1 MSTIDPK
8 NLCPGCMAVLDE
20 PDLPCPLCGFD
31 KNTYSPSPRSLRPFT
46 ILSGKYLVGKV
57 IGEGGFGITYI
68 GFNLDTELPVA
79 IKEYFPSELATRDIA
94 AGNALSIF
102 AGESQQLYKE
112 GLEKYLREARNLT
125 MFSDLPGIVTVKDFF
140 YENETAYII
149 MEYING
155 ITLKQHLIKVGGR
168 MSQSEVIKMM
178 KPVLESM
185 IKIHETGMIHRDIS
199 PDNIMITRNNQIK
212 LTDFG
217 AARVCN
223 GEDNKSITVVL
234 KRGYAPEEQ
243 YRVKGSQGPWTDVYA
258 LCATMY
264 RMITGITPQE
274 ALERIIEDSV
284 EPLSKFDKEIWPEI
298 EYAIMKGLSLRA
310 PERFQNVGE
319 LVDALYYSVIEKD
332 ETGNTKIVST
342 KDDSVAEVSQPQV
355 SQPQEDND
363 DDFVIKPI
371 VINVGSSSSKP
382 ETSET
387 ESVQQS
393 SPVSKPELSSQPEGE
408 PQSIY
413 HQPLYQYMAYEQTSS
428 NTTESPSSGSMNES
442 QQVQKPVTQPM
453 QTPPQQPASQY
464 TQTPPQQPAS
474 QYTQTPPQQPAS
486 QYTQTPPQKPV
497 SQPVQTLPQQPVS
510 QPVQTPPQKPVSQPV
525 QTPPQQ
531 PVSRPVQT
539 PPQQSVS
546 KPASTQQA
554 PPPKPA
560 KKAGGFFKST
570 FKKVVKLKLG
580 KVRFEDDIVELNV
593 EHNDVG
599 SIQVLR
605 ECVHLQKL
613 ILSNNMVD
621 DLSPLVDCR
630 KLTYLALR
638 NTRVDDLRPLSGLTS
653 LTYLDLWG
661 TRIHSLEPLYSI
673 KGLKYIN
680 VKNTEITK
688 SQIDDFKIVI
698 PECEVEI

>member
-1 MSTIDPK
+1 MSTINPK
-8 NLCPGCMAVLDE
+8 CLCPGCMAVLDE

-31 KNTYSPSPRSLRPFT
+31 KTTYAPSPRSLRPFT

-79 IKEYFPSELATRDIA
+79 IKEYFPSELATRDIT

-168 MSQSEVIKMM
+168 MSQSEVTKMM

-199 PDNIMITRNNQIK
+199 PDNIMITKNNQIK

-243 YRVKGSQGPWTDVYA
+243 YRVKGVQGPWTDVYA

-264 RMITGITPQE
+264 KMITGITPQE
-274 ALERIIEDSV
+274 ALERIIEDNV
-284 EPLSKFDKEIWPEI
+284 EPLSKFDKDIWPEI
-298 EYAIMKGLSLRA
+298 DYAIMKGLSLRA
-310 PERFQNVGE
+310 QDRFQNVGE

-332 ETGNTKIVST
+332 ENGNPVLVSSKEQSAVPVT
-342 KDDSVAEVSQPQV
+342 STVP
-355 SQPQEDND
+355 D
-363 DDFVIKPI
+363 DDFVMEPI
-371 VINVGSSSSKP
+371 VVNVGRSSESDKAEHPVNEPQSVVQPHPATEPVQPQAQQP
-382 ETSET
+382 ENVYMQPLYQQMFAQQQAMSQPQQVTPT
-387 ESVQQS
+387 PVPAPAPQVAPTPALAPAPQAAPTPAPTPVPQAAPTPAPAPAPQAAPIQESVQQ
-393 SPVSKPELSSQPEGE
+393 
-408 PQSIY
+408 
-413 HQPLYQYMAYEQTSS
+413 
-428 NTTESPSSGSMNES
+428 
-442 QQVQKPVTQPM
+442 
-453 QTPPQQPASQY
+453 
-464 TQTPPQQPAS
+464 
-474 QYTQTPPQQPAS
+474 
-486 QYTQTPPQKPV
+486 
-497 SQPVQTLPQQPVS
+497 
-510 QPVQTPPQKPVSQPV
+510 
-525 QTPPQQ
+525 
-531 PVSRPVQT
+531 
-539 PPQQSVS
+539 
-546 KPASTQQA
+546 
-554 PPPKPA
+554 
-560 KKAGGFFKST
+560 KKSGGFFKST

-580 KVRFEDDIVELNV
+580 RVRFEDDIVELNV

-599 SIQVLR
+599 NIQPLR
-605 ECVHLQKL
+605 ECVQLQKL

-621 DLSPLVDCR
+621 DLSPLVDCK
-630 KLTYLALR
+630 KLSFLALR
-638 NTRVDDLRPLSGLTS
+638 NTRVEDLRPLSGLDQLS
-653 LTYLDLWG
+653 YLDLWG
-661 TRIHSLEPLYSI
+661 TRIKSLEPLYSL
-673 KGLKYIN
+673 KGLKYLN
-680 VKNTEITK
+680 VKNTDITK
-688 SQIDDFKIVI
+688 SQIDDLKVVI
-698 PECEVEI
+698 PGCEVEY

>member
-8 NLCPGCMAVLDE
+8 CLCPGCMAVLDE

-31 KNTYSPSPRSLRPFT
+31 KTTYAPSPRSLRPFT

-79 IKEYFPSELATRDIA
+79 IKEYFPSELATRDIT

-168 MSQSEVIKMM
+168 MSQSEVTKMM

-199 PDNIMITRNNQIK
+199 PDNIMITKNNQIK

-243 YRVKGSQGPWTDVYA
+243 YRVKGVQGPWTDVYA

-264 RMITGITPQE
+264 KMITGITPQE
-274 ALERIIEDSV
+274 ALERIIEDNV
-284 EPLSKFDKEIWPEI
+284 EPLSKFDKDIWPEI
-298 EYAIMKGLSLRA
+298 DYAIMKGLSLRA
-310 PERFQNVGE
+310 QDRFQNVGE

-332 ETGNTKIVST
+332 ENGNPVLVSSKEQSDAPVT
-342 KDDSVAEVSQPQV
+342 STVP
-355 SQPQEDND
+355 D
-363 DDFVIKPI
+363 DDFVMEPI
-371 VINVGSSSSKP
+371 VVNVGRSS
-382 ETSET
+382 
-387 ESVQQS
+387 ESDKAEQ
-393 SPVSKPELSSQPEGE
+393 PVNE
-408 PQSIY
+408 PQSVVQPHPATEPVQPQAQQPENVY
-413 HQPLYQYMAYEQTSS
+413 MQPLYQQMFAQQQAMSQ
-428 NTTESPSSGSMNES
+428 P
-442 QQVQKPVTQPM
+442 QQVTPTPAPTPVPQAAPTPVPTPVPQAAPTPTPAPAPAPQATPTPTPAPALAPQAAPTQESLQQKK
-453 QTPPQQPASQY
+453 S
-464 TQTPPQQPAS
+464 
-474 QYTQTPPQQPAS
+474 
-486 QYTQTPPQKPV
+486 
-497 SQPVQTLPQQPVS
+497 
-510 QPVQTPPQKPVSQPV
+510 
-525 QTPPQQ
+525 
-531 PVSRPVQT
+531 
-539 PPQQSVS
+539 
-546 KPASTQQA
+546 
-554 PPPKPA
+554 
-560 KKAGGFFKST
+560 GGFFKST

-599 SIQVLR
+599 NIQTLR
-605 ECVHLQKL
+605 ECVQLQKL

-621 DLSPLVDCR
+621 DLSPLVDCK
-630 KLTYLALR
+630 KLSYLALR
-638 NTRVDDLRPLSGLTS
+638 NTRVEDLRPLSGLDQLS
-653 LTYLDLWG
+653 YLDLWG
-661 TRIHSLEPLYSI
+661 TRIKTLEPLYSL
-673 KGLKYIN
+673 KGLKYLN
-680 VKNTEITK
+680 VKNTDITK
-688 SQIDDFKIVI
+688 SQIDDLKVVI
-698 PECEVEI
+698 PGCEVEY

>member
-8 NLCPGCMAVLDE
+8 CLCPGCMAVLDE

-31 KNTYSPSPRSLRPFT
+31 KTTYAPSPRSLRPFT

-79 IKEYFPSELATRDIA
+79 IKEYFPSELATRDIT

-168 MSQSEVIKMM
+168 MSQSEVTKMM

-199 PDNIMITRNNQIK
+199 PDNIMITKNNQIK

-217 AARVCN
+217 AARVFN

-243 YRVKGSQGPWTDVYA
+243 YRVKGVQGPWTDVYA

-264 RMITGITPQE
+264 KMITGITPQE
-274 ALERIIEDSV
+274 ALERIIEDNV
-284 EPLSKFDKEIWPEI
+284 EPLSKFDKDIWPEI
-298 EYAIMKGLSLRA
+298 DYAIMKGLSLRA
-310 PERFQNVGE
+310 QDRFQNVGE

-332 ETGNTKIVST
+332 ENGNPVLASSKEQSAVPVTSAV
-342 KDDSVAEVSQPQV
+342 P
-355 SQPQEDND
+355 D
-363 DDFVIKPI
+363 DDFVMEPI
-371 VINVGSSSSKP
+371 VVNVGRSS
-382 ETSET
+382 
-387 ESVQQS
+387 ESDKAEH
-393 SPVSKPELSSQPEGE
+393 PVNE
-408 PQSIY
+408 PQSVVQPHPATEPVQPQAQQPENVY
-413 HQPLYQYMAYEQTSS
+413 MQPLYQQMFAQQQAMSQ
-428 NTTESPSSGSMNES
+428 P
-442 QQVQKPVTQPM
+442 QQVTPTPVPAPAPQVAP
-453 QTPPQQPASQY
+453 TPALAPAPQAAPTPAP
-464 TQTPPQQPAS
+464 TPVPQAAPTPAPAP
-474 QYTQTPPQQPAS
+474 TPVPQAAPTPA
-486 QYTQTPPQKPV
+486 PAPAPQA
-497 SQPVQTLPQQPVS
+497 
-510 QPVQTPPQKPVSQPV
+510 
-525 QTPPQQ
+525 
-531 PVSRPVQT
+531 
-539 PPQQSVS
+539 
-546 KPASTQQA
+546 ASTQESAQQ
-554 PPPKPA
+554 
-560 KKAGGFFKST
+560 KKSGGFFKST

-580 KVRFEDDIVELNV
+580 RVRFEDDIVELNV

-599 SIQVLR
+599 NIQPLR
-605 ECVHLQKL
+605 ECVQLQKL

-621 DLSPLVDCR
+621 DLSPLVDCK
-630 KLTYLALR
+630 KLSFLALR
-638 NTRVDDLRPLSGLTS
+638 NTRVEDLRPLSGLNQLS
-653 LTYLDLWG
+653 YLDLWG
-661 TRIHSLEPLYSI
+661 TRIKSLEPLYSL
-673 KGLKYIN
+673 KGLKYLN
-680 VKNTEITK
+680 VKNTDITK
-688 SQIDDFKIVI
+688 SQIDDLKVVI
-698 PECEVEI
+698 PGCEVEY

>member
-8 NLCPGCMAVLDE
+8 CLCPGCMAVLDE

-31 KNTYSPSPRSLRPFT
+31 KTTYAPSPRSLRPFT

-79 IKEYFPSELATRDIA
+79 IKEYFPSELATRDIT

-168 MSQSEVIKMM
+168 MSQSEVTKMM

-199 PDNIMITRNNQIK
+199 PDNIMITKNNQIK

-243 YRVKGSQGPWTDVYA
+243 YRVKGVQGPWTDVYA

-264 RMITGITPQE
+264 KMITGITPQE
-274 ALERIIEDSV
+274 ALERIIEDNV
-284 EPLSKFDKEIWPEI
+284 EPLSKFDKDIWPEI
-298 EYAIMKGLSLRA
+298 DYAIMKGLSLRA
-310 PERFQNVGE
+310 QDRFQNVGE

-332 ETGNTKIVST
+332 ENGNPVLVSSKEQSAAPVT
-342 KDDSVAEVSQPQV
+342 STVP
-355 SQPQEDND
+355 D
-363 DDFVIKPI
+363 DDFVMEPI
-371 VINVGSSSSKP
+371 VVNVGRSSESDKAEQPVNEPQSVVQPHPATEPVQPQAQQP
-382 ETSET
+382 ENVYMQPLYQQMFAQQQAMSQPQQVTPT
-387 ESVQQS
+387 PAPAPAPQATPTPTPAPAPQAAPTPTPAPAPQAAPTQESVQQ
-393 SPVSKPELSSQPEGE
+393 
-408 PQSIY
+408 
-413 HQPLYQYMAYEQTSS
+413 
-428 NTTESPSSGSMNES
+428 
-442 QQVQKPVTQPM
+442 
-453 QTPPQQPASQY
+453 
-464 TQTPPQQPAS
+464 
-474 QYTQTPPQQPAS
+474 
-486 QYTQTPPQKPV
+486 
-497 SQPVQTLPQQPVS
+497 
-510 QPVQTPPQKPVSQPV
+510 
-525 QTPPQQ
+525 
-531 PVSRPVQT
+531 
-539 PPQQSVS
+539 
-546 KPASTQQA
+546 
-554 PPPKPA
+554 
-560 KKAGGFFKST
+560 KKSGGFFKST

-599 SIQVLR
+599 NIQTLR
-605 ECVHLQKL
+605 ECVQLQKL

-621 DLSPLVDCR
+621 DLSPLVDCK
-630 KLTYLALR
+630 KLSYLALR
-638 NTRVDDLRPLSGLTS
+638 NTRVEDLRPLSGLDQLS
-653 LTYLDLWG
+653 YLDLWG
-661 TRIHSLEPLYSI
+661 TRIKTLEPLYSL
-673 KGLKYIN
+673 KGLKYLN
-680 VKNTEITK
+680 VKNTDITK
-688 SQIDDFKIVI
+688 SQIDDLKVVI
-698 PECEVEI
+698 PGCEVEY

>member
-8 NLCPGCMAVLDE
+8 CLCPGCMAVLDE

-31 KNTYSPSPRSLRPFT
+31 KTTYAPSPRSLRPFT

-79 IKEYFPSELATRDIA
+79 IKEYFPSELATRDIT

-168 MSQSEVIKMM
+168 MSQSEVTKMM

-199 PDNIMITRNNQIK
+199 PDNIMITKNNQIK

-243 YRVKGSQGPWTDVYA
+243 YRVKGVQGPWTDVYA

-264 RMITGITPQE
+264 KMITGITPQE
-274 ALERIIEDSV
+274 ALERIIEDNV
-284 EPLSKFDKEIWPEI
+284 EPLSKFDKDIWPEI
-298 EYAIMKGLSLRA
+298 DYAIMKGLSLRA
-310 PERFQNVGE
+310 QDRFQNVGE

-332 ETGNTKIVST
+332 ENGNPVLVSSKEQSAAPVT
-342 KDDSVAEVSQPQV
+342 STVP
-355 SQPQEDND
+355 D
-363 DDFVIKPI
+363 DDFVMEPI
-371 VINVGSSSSKP
+371 VVNVGRSSENNKA
-382 ETSET
+382 E
-387 ESVQQS
+387 Q
-393 SPVSKPELSSQPEGE
+393 PVNE
-408 PQSIY
+408 PQSVVQPHPATEPVQPQAQQPENVY
-413 HQPLYQYMAYEQTSS
+413 MQPLYQQMFAQQQAMSQ
-428 NTTESPSSGSMNES
+428 P
-442 QQVQKPVTQPM
+442 QQVTPTPVPAPQAAPTPVPQAAPTPTPAPAPAPQATPTPTPAPAPQATQAVPTQESLQQKK
-453 QTPPQQPASQY
+453 S
-464 TQTPPQQPAS
+464 
-474 QYTQTPPQQPAS
+474 
-486 QYTQTPPQKPV
+486 
-497 SQPVQTLPQQPVS
+497 
-510 QPVQTPPQKPVSQPV
+510 
-525 QTPPQQ
+525 
-531 PVSRPVQT
+531 
-539 PPQQSVS
+539 
-546 KPASTQQA
+546 
-554 PPPKPA
+554 
-560 KKAGGFFKST
+560 GGFFKST

-599 SIQVLR
+599 NIQTLR
-605 ECVHLQKL
+605 ECVQLQKL

-621 DLSPLVDCR
+621 DLSPLVDCK
-630 KLTYLALR
+630 KLSYLALR
-638 NTRVDDLRPLSGLTS
+638 NTRVEDLRPLSGLDQLS
-653 LTYLDLWG
+653 YLDLWG
-661 TRIHSLEPLYSI
+661 TRIKTLEPLYSL
-673 KGLKYIN
+673 KGLKYLN
-680 VKNTEITK
+680 VKNTDITK
-688 SQIDDFKIVI
+688 SQIDDLKVVI
-698 PECEVEI
+698 PGCEVEY

>member
-31 KNTYSPSPRSLRPFT
+31 KTTYSPSPRSLRPFT

-68 GFNLDTELPVA
+68 GFNMDTELPVA
-79 IKEYFPSELATRDIA
+79 IKEYFPSELATRDIT
-94 AGNALSIF
+94 AGNSLSVF

-149 MEYING
+149 MEFING

-168 MSQSEVIKMM
+168 MSQSEVTKMM

-199 PDNIMITRNNQIK
+199 PDNIMITKNNQIK

-243 YRVKGSQGPWTDVYA
+243 YRVKGNQGPWTDVYA

-264 RMITGITPQE
+264 RMITGVTPQE
-274 ALERIIEDSV
+274 ALERIIEDDV
-284 EPLSKFDKEIWPEI
+284 VTLSKFDPDIWPEI

-310 PERFQNVGE
+310 QDRFQNVGE

-332 ETGNTKIVST
+332 ENGNIKVVST
-342 KDDSVAEVSQPQV
+342 KTQQQAPTSQPI
-355 SQPQEDND
+355 PKE
-363 DDFVIKPI
+363 DDFDIKPI
-371 VINVGSSSSKP
+371 VVNIGHSAD
-382 ETSET
+382 EE
-387 ESVQQS
+387 
-393 SPVSKPELSSQPEGE
+393 
-408 PQSIY
+408 I
-413 HQPLYQYMAYEQTSS
+413 
-428 NTTESPSSGSMNES
+428 
-442 QQVQKPVTQPM
+442 
-453 QTPPQQPASQY
+453 QPAAQENSAAKYHEQI
-464 TQTPPQQPAS
+464 
-474 QYTQTPPQQPAS
+474 
-486 QYTQTPPQKPV
+486 
-497 SQPVQTLPQQPVS
+497 PQQPV
-510 QPVQTPPQKPVSQPV
+510 QPV
-525 QTPPQQ
+525 PQQ
-531 PVSRPVQT
+531 NMYIQPQYQADNYNSRPVQPVQPIYQQPVQQQPVPQPVQQPVQQPAQQPVQQPT
-539 PPQQSVS
+539 QQPVQQQATPQQQTTQPYQSIQQQIIQ
-546 KPASTQQA
+546 ATQQKEEQ
-554 PPPKPA
+554 PEPKPVERMPEA
-560 KKAGGFFKST
+560 KKQLGFFKST

-580 KVRFEDDIVELNV
+580 RVRFEDDVVELNV

-599 SIQVLR
+599 NIQPLR
-605 ECVHLQKL
+605 ECVQLQKL
-613 ILSNNMVD
+613 ILSNNMLD
-621 DLSPLVDCR
+621 DLSPLVDCK

-638 NTRVDDLRPLSGLTS
+638 NTRVNDLRPLSGLS
-653 LTYLDLWG
+653 NLTYLDLWG
-661 TRIHSLEPLYSI
+661 TSVKSLEPLYSI
-673 KGLKYIN
+673 KSLKYLN

-688 SQIDDFKIVI
+688 SQIDDFKVVV
-698 PECEVEI
+698 PECEVEA

>member
-8 NLCPGCMAVLDE
+8 CLCPGCMAVLDE

-31 KNTYSPSPRSLRPFT
+31 KTTYAPSPRSLRPFT

-79 IKEYFPSELATRDIA
+79 IKEYFPSELATRDIT

-168 MSQSEVIKMM
+168 MSQSEVTKMM

-199 PDNIMITRNNQIK
+199 PDNIMITKNNQIK

-243 YRVKGSQGPWTDVYA
+243 YRVKGVQGPWTEVYA

-264 RMITGITPQE
+264 KMITGITPQE
-274 ALERIIEDSV
+274 ALERIIEDNV
-284 EPLSKFDKEIWPEI
+284 EPLSKFDKDIWPEI
-298 EYAIMKGLSLRA
+298 DYAIMKGLSLRA
-310 PERFQNVGE
+310 QDRFQNVGE

-332 ETGNTKIVST
+332 ENGNPVLVSSKEQSAAPVT
-342 KDDSVAEVSQPQV
+342 STVP
-355 SQPQEDND
+355 D
-363 DDFVIKPI
+363 DDFVMEPI
-371 VINVGSSSSKP
+371 VVNVGHSS
-382 ETSET
+382 
-387 ESVQQS
+387 ESDKAEQ
-393 SPVSKPELSSQPEGE
+393 PVNE
-408 PQSIY
+408 PQSVVQPHPATEPVQPQAQQSENVY
-413 HQPLYQYMAYEQTSS
+413 TQPLYQQMFAQQQA
-428 NTTESPSSGSMNES
+428 MS
-442 QQVQKPVTQPM
+442 QPLQVTPTPVPAPAP
-453 QTPPQQPASQY
+453 TPVPQAAPTPTPAPAPASQAAP
-464 TQTPPQQPAS
+464 TQES
-474 QYTQTPPQQPAS
+474 
-486 QYTQTPPQKPV
+486 
-497 SQPVQTLPQQPVS
+497 VQH
-510 QPVQTPPQKPVSQPV
+510 
-525 QTPPQQ
+525 
-531 PVSRPVQT
+531 
-539 PPQQSVS
+539 
-546 KPASTQQA
+546 
-554 PPPKPA
+554 
-560 KKAGGFFKST
+560 KKSGGFFKST

-599 SIQVLR
+599 NIQPLR
-605 ECVHLQKL
+605 ECVQLQKL

-621 DLSPLVDCR
+621 DLSPLVDCK
-630 KLTYLALR
+630 KLSYLALR
-638 NTRVDDLRPLSGLTS
+638 NTRVEDLRPLSGLDQLS
-653 LTYLDLWG
+653 YLDLWG
-661 TRIHSLEPLYSI
+661 TRIKSLEPLYSL
-673 KGLKYIN
+673 KGLKYLN
-680 VKNTEITK
+680 VKNTDITK
-688 SQIDDFKIVI
+688 SQIDDLKVVI
-698 PECEVEI
+698 PGCEVEY

>member
-8 NLCPGCMAVLDE
+8 CLCPGCMAVLDE

-31 KNTYSPSPRSLRPFT
+31 KTTYAPSPRSLRPFT

-79 IKEYFPSELATRDIA
+79 IKEYFPSELATRDIT

-168 MSQSEVIKMM
+168 MSQSEVTKMM

-199 PDNIMITRNNQIK
+199 PDNIMITKNNQIK

-243 YRVKGSQGPWTDVYA
+243 YRVKGVQGPWTDVYA

-264 RMITGITPQE
+264 KMITGITPQE
-274 ALERIIEDSV
+274 ALERIIEDNV
-284 EPLSKFDKEIWPEI
+284 EPLSKFDKDIWPEI
-298 EYAIMKGLSLRA
+298 DYAIMKGLSLRA
-310 PERFQNVGE
+310 QDRFQNVGE

-332 ETGNTKIVST
+332 ENGNPVLVSSKEQSAAPVT
-342 KDDSVAEVSQPQV
+342 STVP
-355 SQPQEDND
+355 D
-363 DDFVIKPI
+363 DDFVMEPI
-371 VINVGSSSSKP
+371 VVNVGRSSESDKAEQPVNEPQSVVQPHPATEPVQPQAQQP
-382 ETSET
+382 ENVYMQPLYQQMFAQQQAMSQPQQVTPTPVPAPQAAPTPTPTPTPAPAPQAAPTPTPTPAPALAPQAAPTE
-387 ESVQQS
+387 ESVQQ
-393 SPVSKPELSSQPEGE
+393 
-408 PQSIY
+408 
-413 HQPLYQYMAYEQTSS
+413 
-428 NTTESPSSGSMNES
+428 
-442 QQVQKPVTQPM
+442 
-453 QTPPQQPASQY
+453 
-464 TQTPPQQPAS
+464 
-474 QYTQTPPQQPAS
+474 
-486 QYTQTPPQKPV
+486 
-497 SQPVQTLPQQPVS
+497 
-510 QPVQTPPQKPVSQPV
+510 
-525 QTPPQQ
+525 
-531 PVSRPVQT
+531 
-539 PPQQSVS
+539 
-546 KPASTQQA
+546 
-554 PPPKPA
+554 
-560 KKAGGFFKST
+560 KKSGGFFKST

-599 SIQVLR
+599 NIQTLR
-605 ECVHLQKL
+605 ECVQLQKL

-621 DLSPLVDCR
+621 DLSPLVDCK
-630 KLTYLALR
+630 KLSYLALR
-638 NTRVDDLRPLSGLTS
+638 NTRVEDLRPLSGLDQLS
-653 LTYLDLWG
+653 YLDLWG
-661 TRIHSLEPLYSI
+661 TRIKTLEPLYSL
-673 KGLKYIN
+673 KGLKYLN
-680 VKNTEITK
+680 VKNTDITK
-688 SQIDDFKIVI
+688 SQIDDLKVVI
-698 PECEVEI
+698 PGCEVEY

>member
-1 MSTIDPK
+1 MSTINPK
-8 NLCPGCMAVLDE
+8 CLCPGCMAVLDE

-31 KNTYSPSPRSLRPFT
+31 KTTYAPSPRSLRPFT

-79 IKEYFPSELATRDIA
+79 IKEYFPSELATRDIT

-168 MSQSEVIKMM
+168 MSQSEVTKMM

-199 PDNIMITRNNQIK
+199 PDNIMITKNNQIK

-243 YRVKGSQGPWTDVYA
+243 YRVKGVQGPWTDVYA

-264 RMITGITPQE
+264 KMITGITPQE
-274 ALERIIEDSV
+274 ALERIIEDNV
-284 EPLSKFDKEIWPEI
+284 EPLSKFDKDIWPEI
-298 EYAIMKGLSLRA
+298 DYAIMKGLSLRA
-310 PERFQNVGE
+310 QDRFQNVGE

-332 ETGNTKIVST
+332 ENGNPVLVSSKEQSAVPVT
-342 KDDSVAEVSQPQV
+342 STVP
-355 SQPQEDND
+355 D
-363 DDFVIKPI
+363 DDFVMEPI
-371 VINVGSSSSKP
+371 VVNVGRSS
-382 ETSET
+382 
-387 ESVQQS
+387 ESDKAEH
-393 SPVSKPELSSQPEGE
+393 PVNE
-408 PQSIY
+408 PQSVVQPHPATEPVQPQAQQPENVY
-413 HQPLYQYMAYEQTSS
+413 MQPLYQQMFAQQQAMSQ
-428 NTTESPSSGSMNES
+428 P
-442 QQVQKPVTQPM
+442 QQVTPTPVPAPAPQVAP
-453 QTPPQQPASQY
+453 TPALAPAPQAAPTPAP
-464 TQTPPQQPAS
+464 TPVPQAAPTPTPAP
-474 QYTQTPPQQPAS
+474 TPVPQAAPTPA
-486 QYTQTPPQKPV
+486 PAPAPQA
-497 SQPVQTLPQQPVS
+497 
-510 QPVQTPPQKPVSQPV
+510 
-525 QTPPQQ
+525 
-531 PVSRPVQT
+531 
-539 PPQQSVS
+539 
-546 KPASTQQA
+546 ASTQESAQQ
-554 PPPKPA
+554 
-560 KKAGGFFKST
+560 KKSGGFFKST

-580 KVRFEDDIVELNV
+580 RVRFEDDIVELNV

-599 SIQVLR
+599 NIQPLR
-605 ECVHLQKL
+605 ECVQLQKL

-621 DLSPLVDCR
+621 DLSPLVDCK
-630 KLTYLALR
+630 KLSFLALR
-638 NTRVDDLRPLSGLTS
+638 NTRVEDLRPLSGLDQLS
-653 LTYLDLWG
+653 YLDLWG
-661 TRIHSLEPLYSI
+661 TRIKSLEPLYSL
-673 KGLKYIN
+673 KGLKYLN
-680 VKNTEITK
+680 VKNTDITK
-688 SQIDDFKIVI
+688 SQIDDLKVVI
-698 PECEVEI
+698 PGCEVEY

>member
-8 NLCPGCMAVLDE
+8 CLCPGCMAVLDE

-31 KNTYSPSPRSLRPFT
+31 KTTYAPSPRSLRPFT

-79 IKEYFPSELATRDIA
+79 IKEYFPSELATRDIT

-168 MSQSEVIKMM
+168 MSQSEVTKMM

-199 PDNIMITRNNQIK
+199 PDNIMITKNNQIK

-243 YRVKGSQGPWTDVYA
+243 YRVKGVQGPWTDVYA

-264 RMITGITPQE
+264 KMITGITPQE
-274 ALERIIEDSV
+274 ALERIIEDNV
-284 EPLSKFDKEIWPEI
+284 EPLSKFDKDIWPEI
-298 EYAIMKGLSLRA
+298 DYAIMKGLSLRA
-310 PERFQNVGE
+310 QDRFQNVGE

-332 ETGNTKIVST
+332 ENGNPVLVSSKEQSAVPVT
-342 KDDSVAEVSQPQV
+342 STVP
-355 SQPQEDND
+355 D
-363 DDFVIKPI
+363 DDFVMEPI
-371 VINVGSSSSKP
+371 VVNVGRSS
-382 ETSET
+382 
-387 ESVQQS
+387 ESDKAEH
-393 SPVSKPELSSQPEGE
+393 PVNE
-408 PQSIY
+408 PQSVVQPHPATEPVQPQAQQPENVY
-413 HQPLYQYMAYEQTSS
+413 MQPLYQQMFAQQQAMSQ
-428 NTTESPSSGSMNES
+428 P
-442 QQVQKPVTQPM
+442 QQVTPTPVPAPAPQVAPTPALAPAPQAAPTPAPTPVPQAAPTPTPVPQAATTPAPAPAPQAASIQESAQQKK
-453 QTPPQQPASQY
+453 S
-464 TQTPPQQPAS
+464 
-474 QYTQTPPQQPAS
+474 
-486 QYTQTPPQKPV
+486 
-497 SQPVQTLPQQPVS
+497 
-510 QPVQTPPQKPVSQPV
+510 
-525 QTPPQQ
+525 
-531 PVSRPVQT
+531 
-539 PPQQSVS
+539 
-546 KPASTQQA
+546 
-554 PPPKPA
+554 
-560 KKAGGFFKST
+560 GGFFKST

-580 KVRFEDDIVELNV
+580 RVRFEDDIVELNV

-599 SIQVLR
+599 NIQPLR
-605 ECVHLQKL
+605 ECVQLQKL

-621 DLSPLVDCR
+621 DLSPLVDCK
-630 KLTYLALR
+630 KLSFLALR
-638 NTRVDDLRPLSGLTS
+638 NTRVEDLRPLSGLNQLS
-653 LTYLDLWG
+653 YLDLWG
-661 TRIHSLEPLYSI
+661 TRIKSLEPLYSL
-673 KGLKYIN
+673 KGLKYLN
-680 VKNTEITK
+680 VKNTDITK
-688 SQIDDFKIVI
+688 SQIDDLKVVI
-698 PECEVEI
+698 PGCEVEY

>member
-8 NLCPGCMAVLDE
+8 CLCPGCMAVLDE

-31 KNTYSPSPRSLRPFT
+31 KTTYAPSPRSLRPFT

-79 IKEYFPSELATRDIA
+79 IKEYFPSELATRDIT

-168 MSQSEVIKMM
+168 MSQSEVTKMM

-199 PDNIMITRNNQIK
+199 PDNIMITKNNQIK

-243 YRVKGSQGPWTDVYA
+243 YRVKGVQGPWTDVYA

-264 RMITGITPQE
+264 KMITGITPQE
-274 ALERIIEDSV
+274 ALERIIEDNV
-284 EPLSKFDKEIWPEI
+284 EPLSKFDKDIWPEI
-298 EYAIMKGLSLRA
+298 DYAIMKGLSLRA
-310 PERFQNVGE
+310 QDRFQNVGE

-332 ETGNTKIVST
+332 ENGNPVLVSSKEQSDAPVT
-342 KDDSVAEVSQPQV
+342 STVP
-355 SQPQEDND
+355 D
-363 DDFVIKPI
+363 DDFVMEPI
-371 VINVGSSSSKP
+371 VVNVGRSS
-382 ETSET
+382 
-387 ESVQQS
+387 ESDKAEQ
-393 SPVSKPELSSQPEGE
+393 PVNE
-408 PQSIY
+408 PQSVVQPHPATEPVQPQAQQPENVY
-413 HQPLYQYMAYEQTSS
+413 MQPLYQQMFAQQQAMSQ
-428 NTTESPSSGSMNES
+428 P
-442 QQVQKPVTQPM
+442 QQVTPTPVPAPQAAPTPVPTPVPQAAPTPTPAPAPAPQAAPTQESLQQKK
-453 QTPPQQPASQY
+453 S
-464 TQTPPQQPAS
+464 
-474 QYTQTPPQQPAS
+474 
-486 QYTQTPPQKPV
+486 
-497 SQPVQTLPQQPVS
+497 
-510 QPVQTPPQKPVSQPV
+510 
-525 QTPPQQ
+525 
-531 PVSRPVQT
+531 
-539 PPQQSVS
+539 
-546 KPASTQQA
+546 
-554 PPPKPA
+554 
-560 KKAGGFFKST
+560 GGFFKST

-599 SIQVLR
+599 NIQTLR
-605 ECVHLQKL
+605 ECVQLQKL

-621 DLSPLVDCR
+621 DLSPLVDCK
-630 KLTYLALR
+630 KLSYLALR
-638 NTRVDDLRPLSGLTS
+638 NTRVEDLRPLSGLDQLS
-653 LTYLDLWG
+653 YLDLWG
-661 TRIHSLEPLYSI
+661 TRIKTLEPLYSL
-673 KGLKYIN
+673 KGLKYLN
-680 VKNTEITK
+680 VKNTDITK
-688 SQIDDFKIVI
+688 SQIDDLKVVI
-698 PECEVEI
+698 PGCEVEY

>member
-1 MSTIDPK
+1 MSTINPK
-8 NLCPGCMAVLDE
+8 CLCPGCMAVLDE

-31 KNTYSPSPRSLRPFT
+31 KTTYAPSPRSLRPFT

-79 IKEYFPSELATRDIA
+79 IKEYFPSELATRDIT

-168 MSQSEVIKMM
+168 MSQSEVTKMM

-199 PDNIMITRNNQIK
+199 PDNIMITKNNQIK

-243 YRVKGSQGPWTDVYA
+243 YRVKGVQGPWTDVYA

-264 RMITGITPQE
+264 KMITGITPQE
-274 ALERIIEDSV
+274 ALERIIEDNV
-284 EPLSKFDKEIWPEI
+284 EPLSKFDKDIWPEI
-298 EYAIMKGLSLRA
+298 DYAIMKGLSLRA
-310 PERFQNVGE
+310 QDRFQNVGE

-332 ETGNTKIVST
+332 ENGNPVLVSSKEQSAAPVT
-342 KDDSVAEVSQPQV
+342 STVP
-355 SQPQEDND
+355 D
-363 DDFVIKPI
+363 DDFVMEPI
-371 VINVGSSSSKP
+371 VVNVGRSS
-382 ETSET
+382 
-387 ESVQQS
+387 ESDKAEQ
-393 SPVSKPELSSQPEGE
+393 PVNE
-408 PQSIY
+408 PQSVVQPHPATEPVQPQAQQPENVY
-413 HQPLYQYMAYEQTSS
+413 TQPLYQQMFAQQQA
-428 NTTESPSSGSMNES
+428 MS
-442 QQVQKPVTQPM
+442 QPLQVTPTPVPAPAPTPVPQAAPTPAPTPVP
-453 QTPPQQPASQY
+453 QVAPTLTPAPAPAPQAAPTPASAPAPQAAPTPAPAPAPQAAPPQESA
-464 TQTPPQQPAS
+464 QQ
-474 QYTQTPPQQPAS
+474 
-486 QYTQTPPQKPV
+486 
-497 SQPVQTLPQQPVS
+497 
-510 QPVQTPPQKPVSQPV
+510 
-525 QTPPQQ
+525 
-531 PVSRPVQT
+531 
-539 PPQQSVS
+539 
-546 KPASTQQA
+546 
-554 PPPKPA
+554 
-560 KKAGGFFKST
+560 KKSGGFFKST

-580 KVRFEDDIVELNV
+580 RVRFEDDIVELNV

-599 SIQVLR
+599 NIQPLR
-605 ECVHLQKL
+605 ECVQLQKL

-621 DLSPLVDCR
+621 DLSPLVDCK
-630 KLTYLALR
+630 KLSYLALR
-638 NTRVDDLRPLSGLTS
+638 NTRVEDLRPLSGLGQLS
-653 LTYLDLWG
+653 YLDLWG
-661 TRIHSLEPLYSI
+661 TRIKSLEPLYSL
-673 KGLKYIN
+673 KGLKYLN
-680 VKNTEITK
+680 VKNTDITK
-688 SQIDDFKIVI
+688 SQIDDLKVVI
-698 PECEVEI
+698 PGCEVEY

>member
-8 NLCPGCMAVLDE
+8 CLCPGCMAVLDE

-31 KNTYSPSPRSLRPFT
+31 KTTYAPSPRSLRPFT

-79 IKEYFPSELATRDIA
+79 IKEYFPSELATRDIT

-168 MSQSEVIKMM
+168 MSQSEVTKMM

-199 PDNIMITRNNQIK
+199 PDNIMITKNNQIK

-243 YRVKGSQGPWTDVYA
+243 YRVKGVQGPWTDVYA

-264 RMITGITPQE
+264 KMITGITPQE
-274 ALERIIEDSV
+274 ALERIIEDNV
-284 EPLSKFDKEIWPEI
+284 EPLSKFDKDIWPEI
-298 EYAIMKGLSLRA
+298 DYAIMKGLSLRA
-310 PERFQNVGE
+310 QDRFQNVGE

-332 ETGNTKIVST
+332 ENGNPVLVSSKEQSAAPVT
-342 KDDSVAEVSQPQV
+342 STVP
-355 SQPQEDND
+355 D
-363 DDFVIKPI
+363 DDFVMEPI
-371 VINVGSSSSKP
+371 VVNVGRSS
-382 ETSET
+382 
-387 ESVQQS
+387 ESDKAEQ
-393 SPVSKPELSSQPEGE
+393 PVNE
-408 PQSIY
+408 PQSVVQPHPATEPVQPQAQQPENVY
-413 HQPLYQYMAYEQTSS
+413 MQPLYQQMFAQQQAMSQ
-428 NTTESPSSGSMNES
+428 P
-442 QQVQKPVTQPM
+442 QQVTPTPAPTPAPTQAAPTPVPTPVPQAAPTPTPAPAPAPQATPTPTPAPAPAPQAAPTQESLQQKK
-453 QTPPQQPASQY
+453 S
-464 TQTPPQQPAS
+464 
-474 QYTQTPPQQPAS
+474 
-486 QYTQTPPQKPV
+486 
-497 SQPVQTLPQQPVS
+497 
-510 QPVQTPPQKPVSQPV
+510 
-525 QTPPQQ
+525 
-531 PVSRPVQT
+531 
-539 PPQQSVS
+539 
-546 KPASTQQA
+546 
-554 PPPKPA
+554 
-560 KKAGGFFKST
+560 GGFFKST

-599 SIQVLR
+599 NIQTLR
-605 ECVHLQKL
+605 ECVQLQKL

-621 DLSPLVDCR
+621 DLSPLVDCK
-630 KLTYLALR
+630 KLSYLALR
-638 NTRVDDLRPLSGLTS
+638 NTRVEDLRPLSGLDQLS
-653 LTYLDLWG
+653 YLDLWG
-661 TRIHSLEPLYSI
+661 TRIKTLEPLYSL
-673 KGLKYIN
+673 KGLKYLN
-680 VKNTEITK
+680 VKNTDITK
-688 SQIDDFKIVI
+688 SQIDDLKVVI
-698 PECEVEI
+698 PGCEVEY

>member
-8 NLCPGCMAVLDE
+8 CLCPGCMAVLDE

-31 KNTYSPSPRSLRPFT
+31 KTTYAPSPRSLRPFT

-79 IKEYFPSELATRDIA
+79 IKEYFPSELATRDIT

-168 MSQSEVIKMM
+168 MSQSEVTKMM

-199 PDNIMITRNNQIK
+199 PDNIMITKNNQIK

-217 AARVCN
+217 AARVFN

-243 YRVKGSQGPWTDVYA
+243 YRVKGVQGPWTDVYA

-264 RMITGITPQE
+264 KMITGITPQE
-274 ALERIIEDSV
+274 ALERIIEDNV
-284 EPLSKFDKEIWPEI
+284 EPLSKFDKDIWPEI
-298 EYAIMKGLSLRA
+298 DYAIMKGLSLRA
-310 PERFQNVGE
+310 QDRFQNVGE

-332 ETGNTKIVST
+332 ENGNPVLASSKEQSAVPVTSAV
-342 KDDSVAEVSQPQV
+342 P
-355 SQPQEDND
+355 D
-363 DDFVIKPI
+363 DDFVMEPI
-371 VINVGSSSSKP
+371 VVNVGRSS
-382 ETSET
+382 
-387 ESVQQS
+387 ESDKAEH
-393 SPVSKPELSSQPEGE
+393 PVNE
-408 PQSIY
+408 PQSVVQPHPATEPVQPQAQQPENVY
-413 HQPLYQYMAYEQTSS
+413 MQPLYQQMFAQQQAMSQ
-428 NTTESPSSGSMNES
+428 P
-442 QQVQKPVTQPM
+442 QQVTPTPVPAPAPQVAP
-453 QTPPQQPASQY
+453 TPALAPAPQAAPTPAP
-464 TQTPPQQPAS
+464 TPVPQAAPTPTPA
-474 QYTQTPPQQPAS
+474 PAPQA
-486 QYTQTPPQKPV
+486 
-497 SQPVQTLPQQPVS
+497 
-510 QPVQTPPQKPVSQPV
+510 
-525 QTPPQQ
+525 
-531 PVSRPVQT
+531 
-539 PPQQSVS
+539 
-546 KPASTQQA
+546 ASTQESAQQ
-554 PPPKPA
+554 
-560 KKAGGFFKST
+560 KKSGGFFKST

-580 KVRFEDDIVELNV
+580 RVRFEDDIVELNV

-599 SIQVLR
+599 NIQPLR
-605 ECVHLQKL
+605 ECVQLQKL

-621 DLSPLVDCR
+621 DLSPLVDCK
-630 KLTYLALR
+630 KLSFLALR
-638 NTRVDDLRPLSGLTS
+638 NTRVEDLRPLSGLNQLS
-653 LTYLDLWG
+653 YLDLWG
-661 TRIHSLEPLYSI
+661 TRIKSLEPLYSL
-673 KGLKYIN
+673 KGLKYLN
-680 VKNTEITK
+680 VKNTDITK
-688 SQIDDFKIVI
+688 SQIDDLKVVI
-698 PECEVEI
+698 PGCEVEY

>member
-8 NLCPGCMAVLDE
+8 CLCPGCMAVLDE

-31 KNTYSPSPRSLRPFT
+31 KTTYAPSPRSLRPFT

-79 IKEYFPSELATRDIA
+79 IKEYFPSELATRDIT

-168 MSQSEVIKMM
+168 MSQSEVTKMM

-199 PDNIMITRNNQIK
+199 PDNIMITKNNQIK

-243 YRVKGSQGPWTDVYA
+243 YRVKGVQGPWTDVYA

-264 RMITGITPQE
+264 KMITGITPQE
-274 ALERIIEDSV
+274 ALERIIEDNV
-284 EPLSKFDKEIWPEI
+284 EPLSKFDKDIWPEI
-298 EYAIMKGLSLRA
+298 DYAIMKGLSLRA
-310 PERFQNVGE
+310 QDRFQNVGE

-332 ETGNTKIVST
+332 ENGNPVLVSSKEQSAT
-342 KDDSVAEVSQPQV
+342 PVTNTAS
-355 SQPQEDND
+355 D
-363 DDFVIKPI
+363 DDFVMEPI
-371 VINVGSSSSKP
+371 VVNVGRSSEGDKVEQTVNESQTFVQP
-382 ETSET
+382 HPAT
-387 ESVQQS
+387 EPVQPQ
-393 SPVSKPELSSQPEGE
+393 QPENV
-408 PQSIY
+408 Y
-413 HQPLYQYMAYEQTSS
+413 TQPLYQQMFAQQQT
-428 NTTESPSSGSMNES
+428 MS
-442 QQVQKPVTQPM
+442 Q
-453 QTPPQQPASQY
+453 PQQAVPTPDPA
-464 TQTPPQQPAS
+464 PAP
-474 QYTQTPPQQPAS
+474 T
-486 QYTQTPPQKPV
+486 PV
-497 SQPVQTLPQQPVS
+497 SQAAPTPAPTPVPQVEPTPTPAPAPAPAPQVTPTPVP
-510 QPVQTPPQKPVSQPV
+510 QAAPTPTPAPAPAPQAAPTQESL
-525 QTPPQQ
+525 QQ
-531 PVSRPVQT
+531 
-539 PPQQSVS
+539 
-546 KPASTQQA
+546 
-554 PPPKPA
+554 
-560 KKAGGFFKST
+560 KKSGGFFKST

-599 SIQVLR
+599 NIQPLR
-605 ECVHLQKL
+605 ECVQLQKL

-621 DLSPLVDCR
+621 DLSPLVDCK
-630 KLTYLALR
+630 KLSYLALR
-638 NTRVDDLRPLSGLTS
+638 NTRVEDLRPLSGLDQLS
-653 LTYLDLWG
+653 YLDLWG
-661 TRIHSLEPLYSI
+661 TRIKSLEPLYSL
-673 KGLKYIN
+673 KGLKYLN
-680 VKNTEITK
+680 VKNTDITK
-688 SQIDDFKIVI
+688 SQIDDLKVVI
-698 PECEVEI
+698 PGCEVEY

>member
-8 NLCPGCMAVLDE
+8 CLCPGCMAVLDE

-31 KNTYSPSPRSLRPFT
+31 KTTYAPSPRSLRPFT

-79 IKEYFPSELATRDIA
+79 IKEYFPSELATRDIT

-168 MSQSEVIKMM
+168 MSQSEVTKMM

-199 PDNIMITRNNQIK
+199 PDNIMITKNNQIK

-243 YRVKGSQGPWTDVYA
+243 YRVKGVQGPWTDVYA

-264 RMITGITPQE
+264 KMITGITPQE
-274 ALERIIEDSV
+274 ALERIIEDNV
-284 EPLSKFDKEIWPEI
+284 EPLSKFDKDIWPEI
-298 EYAIMKGLSLRA
+298 DYAIMKGLSLRA
-310 PERFQNVGE
+310 QDRFQNVGE

-332 ETGNTKIVST
+332 ENGNPVLVSSKEQSDAPVT
-342 KDDSVAEVSQPQV
+342 STVP
-355 SQPQEDND
+355 D
-363 DDFVIKPI
+363 DDFVMEPI
-371 VINVGSSSSKP
+371 VVNVGRSS
-382 ETSET
+382 
-387 ESVQQS
+387 ESDKAEQ
-393 SPVSKPELSSQPEGE
+393 PVNE
-408 PQSIY
+408 PQSVVQPHPATEPVQPQAQQPENVY
-413 HQPLYQYMAYEQTSS
+413 MQPLYQQMFAQQQAMSQ
-428 NTTESPSSGSMNES
+428 P
-442 QQVQKPVTQPM
+442 QQVTPTPAPAPQAAPTPTPAPTPAPTPVPTPVPQAAPAPAPQATPTPTPTPTPALAPAPQAAPTQESLQQKK
-453 QTPPQQPASQY
+453 S
-464 TQTPPQQPAS
+464 
-474 QYTQTPPQQPAS
+474 
-486 QYTQTPPQKPV
+486 
-497 SQPVQTLPQQPVS
+497 
-510 QPVQTPPQKPVSQPV
+510 
-525 QTPPQQ
+525 
-531 PVSRPVQT
+531 
-539 PPQQSVS
+539 
-546 KPASTQQA
+546 
-554 PPPKPA
+554 
-560 KKAGGFFKST
+560 GGFFKST

-599 SIQVLR
+599 NIQTLR
-605 ECVHLQKL
+605 ECVQLQKL

-621 DLSPLVDCR
+621 DLSPLVDCK
-630 KLTYLALR
+630 KLSYLALR
-638 NTRVDDLRPLSGLTS
+638 NTRVEDLRPLSGLDQLS
-653 LTYLDLWG
+653 YLDLWG
-661 TRIHSLEPLYSI
+661 TRIKTLEPLYSL
-673 KGLKYIN
+673 KGLKYLN
-680 VKNTEITK
+680 VKNTDITK
-688 SQIDDFKIVI
+688 SQIDDLKVVI
-698 PECEVEI
+698 PGCEVEY